1 MKYKYLEKSA
11 VITMLLSFSGI
22 DKGNA
27 IKLKN

>member
-11 VITMLLSFSGI
+11 VITMLISFSSI